1 MKTWEKILSEA
12 CSFAFAPK
20 YRALIDAL
28 AADIRE
34 YVRHFEEID
43 QIPPEQRIVL
53 ANLWL
58 ELGSHIGYNDYALA
72 YACYQRCVT
81 VDPKNAQ
88 GWYWGANAL
97 SSAIGKE
104 DLDEA
109 LFCIDTYLK
118 TVPSDA
124 SGWMIRGGI
133 FASMNRHAA
142 AVCVYDKAIAL
153 DRKFVLA
160 YYNKVLS
167 LKAMDENEAVL
178 KTINHLFYLDDAGTL
193 SLDKET
199 RAFLHFYK
207 AGALE
212 AVGETAASLIY
223 FDDYITYLKG
233 TDSYDVEAHI
243 QKGEALSTLG
253 QAAEGEKIFLQAL
266 ENAYKKAEVA
276 NDSAPAWT
284 DLAKCF
290 SRFSLH
296 EEACRSLIFSEIVDE
311 ASEEARRYFEVIKKD
326 LDAKTIAMIR
336 SQVRS
341 QPPKA
346 VEAYLLSKAKA
357 ILDAGAMALTAPV
370 S

>member
-1 MKTWEKILSEA
+1 M
-12 CSFAFAPK
+12 
-20 YRALIDAL
+20 
-28 AADIRE
+28 
-34 YVRHFEEID
+34 
-43 QIPPEQRIVL
+43 
-53 ANLWL
+53 
-58 ELGSHIGYNDYALA
+58 
-72 YACYQRCVT
+72 
-81 VDPKNAQ
+81 
-88 GWYWGANAL
+88 
-97 SSAIGKE
+97 
-104 DLDEA
+104 
-109 LFCIDTYLK
+109 
-118 TVPSDA
+118 
-124 SGWMIRGGI
+124 
-133 FASMNRHAA
+133 
-142 AVCVYDKAIAL
+142 YDKAIAL

-167 LKAMDENEAVL
+167 LKAMDENEAAL
-178 KTINHLFYLDDAGTL
+178 KTINHLFYLEDAGTL

-207 AGALE
+207 AGALK

-253 QAAEGEKIFLQAL
+253 QAAEGKKIFLQAL
-266 ENAYKKAEVA
+266 EIAYKKAEVA
-276 NDSAPAWT
+276 NDIAPAWT

-290 SRFSLH
+290 SRFSLY
-296 EEACRSLIFSEIVDE
+296 EEACCSLIFSEIVDE
-311 ASEEARRYFEVIKKD
+311 ASEEARKYFEVIKKD

-357 ILDAGAMALTAPV
+357 ILDAGEIALTAPV